1 MSKLAI
7 NGGPKVFETP
17 ASIPKWP
24 PVYPETAEKLKEI
37 YLGHKWSFYG
47 PQEIL
52 FNEKY
57 AEYTGAKYCAMMAN
71 GTVTLE
77 LALQA
82 LEIGDGDEVIV
93 PAHTWL
99 ATGEAVV
106 YRRAV
111 PVVVDIEPDTLCL
124 DPNKIEAAITPK
136 TKAIIPVHLFGS
148 IADMD
153 RILEIAKKHNLYVI
167 EDCAHA
173 HGGRWDGKH
182 VGTLGNIG
190 SFSFQESKIL
200 ASGEG
205 GACTTNDEH
214 LAEILGRLSHIGY
227 QYAAKQG
234 QKGTPPPMG
243 LLCHNYR
250 VTDFQAAIL
259 LSQLEHL
266 KEDTQLR
273 EESAEYMRKKLNA
286 IPGIT
291 VQARGRKATTQSF
304 YTYTMM
310 VDNTHLK
317 EGITKKE
324 VCAAVSAEG
333 AALWEGWG
341 QPMYRQRLWSV
352 KPEDYR
358 IASNEVAED
367 IVMNKIMMTS
377 LTWLMTSRADQDKYC
392 DAVAKVM
399 EEYYVD

>member
-1 MSKLAI
+1 MLAFLHI
-7 NGGPKVFETP
+7 IRPH
-17 ASIPKWP
+17 
-24 PVYPETAEKLKEI
+24 
-37 YLGHKWSFYG
+37 GHD
-47 PQEIL
+47 L
-52 FNEKY
+52 
-57 AEYTGAKYCAMMAN
+57 
-71 GTVTLE
+71 
-77 LALQA
+77 
-82 LEIGDGDEVIV
+82 
-93 PAHTWL
+93 
-99 ATGEAVV
+99 
-106 YRRAV
+106 
-111 PVVVDIEPDTLCL
+111 
-124 DPNKIEAAITPK
+124 
-136 TKAIIPVHLFGS
+136 
-148 IADMD
+148 
-153 RILEIAKKHNLYVI
+153 
-167 EDCAHA
+167 
-173 HGGRWDGKH
+173 
-182 VGTLGNIG
+182 
-190 SFSFQESKIL
+190 
-200 ASGEG
+200 
-205 GACTTNDEH
+205 
-214 LAEILGRLSHIGY
+214 
-227 QYAAKQG
+227 
-234 QKGTPPPMG
+234 
-243 LLCHNYR
+243 

-317 EGITKKE
+317 EGITKKD
-324 VCAAVSAEG
+324 VCAAVTAEG

-377 LTWLMTSRADQDKYC
+377 LTWLMTSRADQDKSC